1 MYKTIF
7 ALLLA
12 LSALGAQAQEAL
24 NQKEKTLEPCVF
36 EGTLA
41 GVPEGSVVMIWVSEG
56 SSRMGASTDTLANGK
71 FRIVESP
78 KTPIQE
84 FFLSIDGHSCT
95 YPIYAEPGTK
105 TIVTGN
111 GLNGMKWKV
120 ENDFYLQKESNNYLE
135 HEKSTI
141 PEWIDLQSQ
150 YSEIGAL
157 LHATRSESEINELK
171 GKRAALSAKM
181 ESLTSAYVEN
191 MLDYIKDRE
200 RNIVW
205 LKELLSLMNYAK
217 KADNVVYM
225 EKIRKLYESIPH
237 EYKETL
243 EALKIKTEIYPT
255 NAVKI
260 GDPMADFVLY
270 DLDGKQHHL
279 NEFKGKYTILEF
291 SGLGCGACYAMRPH
305 LEEVTK
311 KYANKLELVT
321 VSYDSKNIW
330 HTQPFGKVSW
340 HEWNDYKNA
349 VEIMAKYA
357 VDCFPTFIFI
367 SPEQNII
374 GRADSRDFDE
384 VFSKCIK

>member
-1 MYKTIF
+1 
-7 ALLLA
+7 
-12 LSALGAQAQEAL
+12 
-24 NQKEKTLEPCVF
+24 
-36 EGTLA
+36 
-41 GVPEGSVVMIWVSEG
+41 
-56 SSRMGASTDTLANGK
+56 
-71 FRIVESP
+71 
-78 KTPIQE
+78 
-84 FFLSIDGHSCT
+84 
-95 YPIYAEPGTK
+95 
-105 TIVTGN
+105 
-111 GLNGMKWKV
+111 
-120 ENDFYLQKESNNYLE
+120 
-135 HEKSTI
+135 
-141 PEWIDLQSQ
+141 
-150 YSEIGAL
+150 
-157 LHATRSESEINELK
+157 
-171 GKRAALSAKM
+171 
-181 ESLTSAYVEN
+181 

>member
-1 MYKTIF
+1 M
-7 ALLLA
+7 
-12 LSALGAQAQEAL
+12 
-24 NQKEKTLEPCVF
+24 
-36 EGTLA
+36 
-41 GVPEGSVVMIWVSEG
+41 
-56 SSRMGASTDTLANGK
+56 
-71 FRIVESP
+71 
-78 KTPIQE
+78 
-84 FFLSIDGHSCT
+84 
-95 YPIYAEPGTK
+95 
-105 TIVTGN
+105 
-111 GLNGMKWKV
+111 
-120 ENDFYLQKESNNYLE
+120 
-135 HEKSTI
+135 
-141 PEWIDLQSQ
+141 
-150 YSEIGAL
+150 
-157 LHATRSESEINELK
+157 
-171 GKRAALSAKM
+171 
-181 ESLTSAYVEN
+181 
-191 MLDYIKDRE
+191 
-200 RNIVW
+200 
-205 LKELLSLMNYAK
+205 
-217 KADNVVYM
+217 
-225 EKIRKLYESIPH
+225 
-237 EYKETL
+237 
-243 EALKIKTEIYPT
+243 
-255 NAVKI
+255 KI

>member
-7 ALLLA
+7 TLLLA

-84 FFLSIDGHSCT
+84 FFLSIDGHSST

-217 KADNVVYM
+217 
-225 EKIRKLYESIPH
+225 
-237 EYKETL
+237 
-243 EALKIKTEIYPT
+243 
-255 NAVKI
+255 
-260 GDPMADFVLY
+260 
-270 DLDGKQHHL
+270 
-279 NEFKGKYTILEF
+279 
-291 SGLGCGACYAMRPH
+291 
-305 LEEVTK
+305 
-311 KYANKLELVT
+311 
-321 VSYDSKNIW
+321 
-330 HTQPFGKVSW
+330 
-340 HEWNDYKNA
+340 
-349 VEIMAKYA
+349 
-357 VDCFPTFIFI
+357 
-367 SPEQNII
+367 
-374 GRADSRDFDE
+374 
-384 VFSKCIK
+384 